1 MPSLVSYVWLSLKR
15 GLGPYLSAELL
26 RVMGSPEAVYAAD
39 DQAACAG
46 VSPSAAAASRP
57 AARQIDRRGRIC
69 Y

>member
-39 DQAACAG
+39 DKLLAQAC
-46 VSPSAAAASRP
+46 PRLR
-57 AARQIDRRGRIC
+57 RQHLDLLRDKSTD
-69 Y
+69 